1 MFNICSLSRREDID
15 VEEGKLSKNTKVK
28 KVLSIDGGGIKGVF
42 PAAVLAALDTKIEK
56 PINEYFDLI
65 VGTSTG
71 GIIALGL
78 GLGIPPSEIL
88 RLYEEKG
95 DEIFS
100 QGSDFKGSLIA
111 KTHRKMRSLFYG
123 AQYSRKNLAK
133 ELEAVF
139 GDHKLGQSQNR
150 IVIPSYSSM
159 TDRISLYKTAHHEKL
174 ETDYDVTAVEVALA
188 TSAAPVFFSPF
199 ISSEAV
205 ELLDGGVWA
214 NNPIAVAANEAVGY
228 LKWPSDKIKILSLGT
243 FTERRV
249 PRNKSGAIQ
258 MGVSGYATHMFMAAQ
273 ASAAE
278 NSARILTGAHSERQT
293 IWRVNQ
299 EVPYKRYGL
308 DKTKFIAEMK
318 GRANEEARH
327 NLADLKTHFF
337 DVPADPFTPIY
348 QPTTS

>member
-1 MFNICSLSRREDID
+1 M
-15 VEEGKLSKNTKVK
+15 SKTADVK

-42 PAAVLAALDTKIEK
+42 PAALLAALDAKIDR

-88 RLYEEKG
+88 RLYQEKG
-95 DEIFS
+95 EAIFS
-100 QGSDFKGSLIA
+100 QGPDFRGSMIA
-111 KTHRKMRSLFYG
+111 KMHRKIRSIFYG
-123 AQYSRKNLAK
+123 SQYSRKNLAT
-133 ELEAVF
+133 ELGAVF
-139 GDHKLGQSQNR
+139 GDLKLGQSRNR
-150 IVIPSYSSM
+150 LVIPSYSSV
-159 TDRISLYKTAHHEKL
+159 TDRIYLYKTAHHEKL
-174 ETDYDVTAVEVALA
+174 ESDYDVSAIEVALA
-188 TSAAPVFFSPF
+188 TSAAPIFFSPF
-199 ISSEAV
+199 KSSEAI

-228 LKWPSDKIKILSLGT
+228 LKWPSDQIKILSLGT

-249 PRNKSGAIQ
+249 PRNKSGAIL

-278 NSARILTGAHSERQT
+278 NSARILTGAHSDRQT
-293 IWRVNQ
+293 IWRINQ
-299 EVPYKRYGL
+299 EVPFKRYGL
-308 DKTKFIAEMK
+308 DKTKFISEMK

-327 NLADLKTHFF
+327 TLAELKAHFF
-337 DVPADPFTPIY
+337 DAPAKPFSPIY
-348 QPTTS
+348 EPNP

>member
-1 MFNICSLSRREDID
+1 MSEKPD
-15 VEEGKLSKNTKVK
+15 VK

-42 PAAVLAALDTKIEK
+42 PAAVLAALDAKIDR

-100 QGSDFKGSLIA
+100 QGSDFKGSLIS
-111 KTHRKMRSLFYG
+111 KIHRKARSLFFG
-123 AQYSRKNLAK
+123 SQYSRKNLAT

-139 GDHKLGQSQNR
+139 GDLKLGQSQNR

-159 TDRISLYKTAHHEKL
+159 TDRIYLYKTAHHKKL

-214 NNPIAVAANEAVGY
+214 NNPIAVAASEAVGY
-228 LKWPSDKIKILSLGT
+228 LKWPADKIKILSLGT

-278 NSARILTGAHSERQT
+278 NSARILTGAHSGRQT

-299 EVPYKRYGL
+299 EVPFKRYGL
-308 DKTKFIAEMK
+308 DKTKFITEMK

-327 NLADLKTHFF
+327 NLADLKAHFF
-337 DVPADPFTPIY
+337 DAPAEPFTPIY
-348 QPTTS
+348 QPEL